1 MSISASEKEDW
12 VGSEPEQ
19 LSSSEPSDLQEE
31 LMRVLS
37 KAVQELELTW
47 DPPEEPVRSKLDS
60 WYFRSTRKADSRASV
75 PFFPDVHEQLVK
87 TWSAPQSA
95 RVHSNTQAMFSHVDG
110 AEAHGYVRSPP
121 VEETVAA
128 HLCPA
133 AVKTLGSDISLPSK
147 PCRTT
152 AHLANKAYAS
162 DGEAASALHAMAV
175 LQVFQAKL
183 LQAAEGGALTAEA
196 TKDLRAATDFA
207 LMATKRAAQSV
218 GKAMGF
224 MVVHQ
229 RHLWLNLA
237 DLKEADRKVLLNAP
251 VTPSGLFGDAVESIT
266 ERFAEAQKRAKAMS
280 HVMRV

>member
-1 MSISASEKEDW
+1 M
-12 VGSEPEQ
+12 
-19 LSSSEPSDLQEE
+19 
-31 LMRVLS
+31 
-37 KAVQELELTW
+37 
-47 DPPEEPVRSKLDS
+47 
-60 WYFRSTRKADSRASV
+60 
-75 PFFPDVHEQLVK
+75 
-87 TWSAPQSA
+87 
-95 RVHSNTQAMFSHVDG
+95 DG

-133 AVKTLGSDISLPSK
+133 AAKTLGSDISLPSK

-152 AHLANKAYAS
+152 AHRPPP
-162 DGEAASALHAMAV
+162 ASALHAMAV

-196 TKDLRAATDFA
+196 IKDLRVATDFA
-207 LMATKRAAQSV
+207 LMAMKRAAQAV

-224 MVVHQ
+224 MVALQ

-266 ERFAEAQKRAKAMS
+266 E
-280 HVMRV
+280 